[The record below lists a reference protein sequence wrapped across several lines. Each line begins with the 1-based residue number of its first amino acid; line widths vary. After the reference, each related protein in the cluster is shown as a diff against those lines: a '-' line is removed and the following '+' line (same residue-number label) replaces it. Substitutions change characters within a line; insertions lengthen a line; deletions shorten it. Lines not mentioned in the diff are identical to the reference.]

1 MPNGML
7 NEDQMNQLAAMMDE
21 ADAANPA
28 PMEEEPPM
36 EENAE
41 PDEVDTVN
49 DNTAEM
55 SEGDAAAEDTEPVPD
70 PNAGETQ
77 APAGPALPEG
87 FQDIGQLIAAY
98 NELRAQAD
106 QRGDEMSALRDMT
119 GQLVAIAEALGYG
132 QDMGSIDLNVDES
145 LAESDP
151 KAYATQQIRREVA
164 DQLKPML
171 EAQQKNLRGRM
182 IDQSWKQFAGEHS
195 DAADLMEDIRAVLD
209 EDKSLYDNEHG
220 MEVAYHLAR
229 SRKYMP
235 EGKLME
241 DDGFV
246 ERAAENPK
254 IREKVIEKY
263 LKEISK
269 NGENAPASV
278 GSGGRAVPAG
288 KKSISME
295 DAKKGLLKMLGI

>member
-77 APAGPALPEG
+77 APAAPALPEG
-87 FQDIGQLIAAY
+87 FQDVGQLIAAY

-132 QDMGSIDLNVDES
+132 QDVNSIDLHVDER

-151 KAYATQQIRREVA
+151 KAYAQQQIRREIA

-195 DAADLMEDIRAVLD
+195 DAADLMDDIRAVLD

-246 ERAAENPK
+246 ERAAANPK
-254 IREKVIEKY
+254 IRERVIEEY
-263 LKEISK
+263 LKKVSK
-269 NGENAPASV
+269 DGENAPASV
-278 GSGGRAVPAG
+278 GGGGRAVPAG